1 MNAPV
6 TDWILIN
13 GEWVGLD
20 GWSTWDG
27 LIRPG
32 PLNGGTINAGQ
43 AILSGEDCLSCF
55 PLGLDPMQIVQNVIA
70 GNYWGA
76 VQPFCPPGYG
86 PTCGGINPFMDAGPA
101 NNATN
106 VSCNSTTGICV
117 PSSMVNGPSNW
128 QRLKNGVKWYLC
140 GNGSFDNIK
149 NYTLEGLTK
158 GVIVGGI
165 AGWEG
170 GPLGVGLGALGG
182 GVEGFFS
189 GNAVGWVA
197 TAGCQAAGMYPP
209 AS

>member
-1 MNAPV
+1 VVSRSEVLCVVA
-6 TDWILIN
+6 
-13 GEWVGLD
+13 
-20 GWSTWDG
+20 
-27 LIRPG
+27 
-32 PLNGGTINAGQ
+32 
-43 AILSGEDCLSCF
+43 
-55 PLGLDPMQIVQNVIA
+55 
-70 GNYWGA
+70 
-76 VQPFCPPGYG
+76 
-86 PTCGGINPFMDAGPA
+86 A
-101 NNATN
+101 NNGNNN

-117 PSSMVNGPSNW
+117 PSSMVTGPSNW

-170 GPLGVGLGALGG
+170 GPPGVALGALGG